1 MALIPNTNPPEL
13 DSIKKFDLIVIG
25 SGAGLEVA
33 SAAAQSGLK
42 VAIIE
47 KSSMGGT
54 CLNRG
59 CIPSK
64 LLIHSADVVQ
74 IIKSA
79 DLFGIHIEKFEINFR
94 KIIERVTSMIDS
106 DSNDIRE
113 SLDKVENPRLFAA
126 ECRFVGDKT
135 LLVGEEKIYSNKIL
149 IAAGTRP
156 RIPDISG
163 LNSIKYVTSDE
174 ALRLREQPKVLTII
188 GGGYIAAELGHF
200 FGSLGTKINIIHHGK
215 NLLPH
220 EDEEISE
227 KFTENFSKKY
237 NVYLDSTPN
246 VVGKRNGNFVVS
258 IRKSSSNRNLEIE
271 SDQLLIAA
279 GRVPNSDSLDL
290 PMTGVEVND
299 DGFIKVDGTLSTN
312 VEGIFALGDII
323 GLYQFRHSANLEA
336 QYAFYNIFNPKKKIH
351 VDYTAMPHAIFSSP
365 QVAGV
370 GYKEQDLKRKGKMDY
385 YKSVYRYIDTAMGK
399 ALEDK
404 EGFVKILVNKENRK
418 ILGCHI
424 MGSQASILI
433 HEVLVAMKSGDG
445 TIDNISKTVHVHPAL
460 SEVVSRAA
468 ISIN

>member
-1 MALIPNTNPPEL
+1 MKSRTNPLEL
-13 DSIKKFDLIVIG
+13 GDMKKFDLIVIG

-42 VAIIE
+42 VAIVE

-64 LLIHSADVVQ
+64 LLLHSADVVE

-79 DLFGIHIEKFEINFR
+79 NLFGINVEKFSIDFQ
-94 KIIERVTSMIDS
+94 KIVERVMGIIDS
-106 DSNDIRE
+106 NSSDIRK
-113 SLDKVENPRLFAA
+113 SLDNTENPKLFASQ
-126 ECRFVGDKT
+126 CSFVGDKI
-135 LLVGEEKIYSNKIL
+135 LLVGGQKISSNTIL

-156 RIPDISG
+156 RIPNIKG
-163 LNSIKYVTSDE
+163 LSNTNYVTSDE
-174 ALRLREQPKVLTII
+174 ALRLREQPEILTII

-215 NLLPH
+215 YLLPH
-220 EDEEISE
+220 EDEEISK
-227 KFTENFSKKY
+227 KFTEIYSKKY
-237 NVYLDSTPN
+237 NVYLECTAN
-246 VVGKRNGNFVVS
+246 LVTAKNGNFVVS
-258 IRKSSSNRNLEIE
+258 SKKSGSNRYLDIE
-271 SDQLLIAA
+271 SDQLLVAA
-279 GRVPNSDSLDL
+279 GRIPNSDSLDL
-290 PMTGVEVND
+290 PATGVKVNHE
-299 DGFIKVDGTLSTN
+299 GFIKVDETLSTN
-312 VEGIFALGDII
+312 VDGIFALGDII
-323 GLYQFRHSANLEA
+323 GHYQFRHSANLEA
-336 QYAFYNIFNPKKKIH
+336 QYAFYNMFNPKKKIQI
-351 VDYTAMPHAIFSSP
+351 DYGAMPHAIFSSP

-370 GYKEQDLKRKGKMDY
+370 GYKEQELKKKGKIGY
-385 YKSVYRYIDTAMGK
+385 HKSVYRYIDTAMGK

-404 EGFVKILVNKENRK
+404 EGFVKILVSKENRK

-424 MGSQASILI
+424 IGSQASILI